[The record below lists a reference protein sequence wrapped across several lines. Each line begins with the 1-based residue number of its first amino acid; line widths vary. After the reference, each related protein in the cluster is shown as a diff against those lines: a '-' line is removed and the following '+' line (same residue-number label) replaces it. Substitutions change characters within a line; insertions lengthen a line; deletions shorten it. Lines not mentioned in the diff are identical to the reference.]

1 MTDTPL
7 FSVLIANHN
16 NAKYLM
22 DAINSIYDQSYKK
35 WEIILVDDGSTD
47 NSCEL
52 YKQLE
57 HNPKIHIFHN
67 DENKGCGFTKRR
79 CVDLANGDLC
89 GFVDSDDK
97 ITPDALST
105 MVAAHIDHPECSLIY
120 SQFYYTNQFFEISH
134 ISSHQRQLSK
144 ENTFLDM
151 PFSGAIS
158 HFATFKTERYRQT
171 EGIYPLLSTAV
182 DIDLY
187 LKLEEVG
194 STLFIPKP
202 LYYYRTN
209 TGNNISLGD
218 NTLKAMLCDIVTR
231 MNAFHRRGINPTALS
246 SELQKYLDQQYHDGY
261 CDGCTSTR
269 NTLSY
274 RIGYS
279 LLKPFKKLQQL
290 FRHA

>member
-1 MTDTPL
+1 MNNPL
-7 FSVLIANHN
+7 FSVLIANYN
-16 NAKYLM
+16 NGKYLM
-22 DAINSIYDQSYKK
+22 DAVDSIYNQTYKN

-47 NSCEL
+47 NSLEL

-57 HNPKIHIFHN
+57 ENPRIHIFFN
-67 DENKGCGFTKRR
+67 KENKGCGFTKRR
-79 CVDLANGDLC
+79 CIDLANGDLC
-89 GFVDSDDK
+89 GFVDADDK

-105 MVAAHIDHPECSLIY
+105 MASAHVDHPECSLIY
-120 SQFYYTNQFFEISH
+120 SQFYYTNQYFEISQ
-134 ISSHQRQLSK
+134 ISSQQCQLSK
-144 ENTFLDM
+144 DKTFLDL
-151 PFSGAIS
+151 PFSGAVS
-158 HFATFKTERYRQT
+158 HFATFKIDYYHQT
-171 EGIYPLLSTAV
+171 EGISPLLMTAE

-194 STLFIPKP
+194 NTLFIPKP

-209 TGNNISLGD
+209 TGCNISLGD
-218 NTLKAMLCDIVTR
+218 NSLNAMLWEIVAR

-246 SELQKYLDQQYHDGY
+246 SELQRHFEHQYHDGY

-274 RIGYS
+274 RIGNS

>member
-1 MTDTPL
+1 
-7 FSVLIANHN
+7 
-16 NAKYLM
+16 M
-22 DAINSIYDQSYKK
+22 DAVDSIYNQTYKN

-47 NSCEL
+47 NSPEL
-52 YKQLE
+52 YKHFEQ
-57 HNPKIHIFHN
+57 NPRIHVFFN
-67 DENKGCGFTKRR
+67 KDNKGCGFTKRR

-89 GFVDSDDK
+89 GFVDADDK
-97 ITPDALST
+97 ISPDAISI
-105 MVAAHIDHPECSLIY
+105 MVASHIEHPECSLIY
-120 SQFYYTNQFFEISH
+120 SQFYYTNQNLEVSH
-134 ISSHQRQLSK
+134 ISTHQRQISD
-144 ENTFLDM
+144 ENTFLNI

-171 EGIYPLLSTAV
+171 EGISSLLSTAV

-218 NTLKAMLCDIVTR
+218 NTLKAMLCDIVAR

-246 SELQKYLDQQYHDGY
+246 SEIQKYLDQQYHDGY

-274 RIGYS
+274 RIGNS
-279 LLKPFKKLQQL
+279 LLKPFKKLQHF